1 MLIKEINI
9 FLNKF
14 RNMKIIL
21 ILSSSFAWIYK
32 VFSVIQ
38 NIGKLTVQIKV
49 DKSCS
54 KLIIYLLTLSVTGL
68 DQGAEEGSLG
78 TCETVL

>member
-1 MLIKEINI
+1 M
-9 FLNKF
+9 
-14 RNMKIIL
+14 
-21 ILSSSFAWIYK
+21 
-32 VFSVIQ
+32 
-38 NIGKLTVQIKV
+38 VQIEV

-54 KLIIYLLTLSVTGL
+54 KLMLSLLTVSVTGL